1 MSLFGHILNAF
12 SLIAI
17 LASCYYINDPYIWFT
32 DMILL
37 GIIAVNTCL
46 LLANKGSHL
55 LYINS
60 ALVLLAVTCT
70 VIVSEEPDEFCYLR
84 IIKLLSINTVI
95 NCSTLHVIE
104 NLFGIT
110 LSMVIITE
118 IVLLY
123 QEFREKS
130 LFKI

>member
-12 SLIAI
+12 SLIAV
-17 LASCYYINDPYIWFT
+17 LASCYYVNDPYVWFT

-46 LLANKGSHL
+46 LLANKGSRL

-60 ALVLLAVTCT
+60 ALVLLAVVCA
-70 VIVSEEPDEFCYLR
+70 VIVYEEPDEFCYLR
-84 IIKLLSINTVI
+84 ITKLLGINTVI
-95 NCSTLHVIE
+95 NCSTLHIVE
-104 NLFGIT
+104 NLFGII
-110 LSMVIITE
+110 LSLVIITE

-123 QEFREKS
+123 QVFREKS
-130 LFKI
+130 LFRV